1 MVPKLQ
7 PKHLD
12 IIHVP
17 VLVTFGS
24 FRFHFFSI
32 QGEIPPTYPTL
43 ISLGTPYANTAMELA
58 PRDCCMILFAWNI
71 YRALCEKKPSFI
83 LLLQIS
89 TNQIKLTCRYSK
101 KFLLFQYFLLIQF
114 KPCLC
119 VCVRWILYSFQYF
132 FHWCQYPWL
141 TFVGALGAFLR
152 LLQHSKHGV
161 IGPCTFILSLFSIDL
176 HHAWCLQAEFS
187 TRTKSVW
194 IHLVKKSIEQN
205 PLNNRAMWCCFIL

>member
-1 MVPKLQ
+1 MSASFILLWRYFFEGKNKKESSTKVVPKLQ

-43 ISLGTPYANTAMELA
+43 ISLGPPYANTAMELA

-119 VCVRWILYSFQYF
+119 VCVW
-132 FHWCQYPWL
+132 
-141 TFVGALGAFLR
+141 GG
-152 LLQHSKHGV
+152 
-161 IGPCTFILSLFSIDL
+161 FSIV
-176 HHAWCLQAEFS
+176 S
-187 TRTKSVW
+187 
-194 IHLVKKSIEQN
+194 SISFTDASIRGW
-205 PLNNRAMWCCFIL
+205 PS